1 MRRAVT
7 LAFVVGALTLVA
19 AAGAATRPAAP
30 QIAGPTVTGGTAA
43 LTQFRGKPV
52 FINVWSSW

>member
-1 MRRAVT
+1 MRPAGA
-7 LAFVVGALTLVA
+7 LAFVVFALTLVG
-19 AAGAATRPAAP
+19 AAGAATPPPAP
-30 QIAGPTVTGGTAA
+30 QIGGPTVTGGTAS